1 MLFDSFLTGNIDIG
15 LSILIGHS
23 RMSPEFSDAESQWLS
38 QWSAMRDALAELK
51 SLHSPQPQEDLEYG
65 HDIELEEEELSDLS
79 WTDNLWDLNS
89 EDEDLEDDNETFPN
103 GSAHYGTEASLDN
116 SASTLQWLST
126 KCAGFAAHNPGL
138 DAMELQN
145 QIVALLVSD
154 SSGNGCL
161 S

>member
-1 MLFDSFLTGNIDIG
+1 
-15 LSILIGHS
+15 
-23 RMSPEFSDAESQWLS
+23 
-38 QWSAMRDALAELK
+38 MRDALAELK
-51 SLHSPQPQEDLEYG
+51 SLRSPQPQDGLEYG

-79 WTDNLWDLNS
+79 WTDNLWDLDS
-89 EDEDLEDDNETFPN
+89 EDDDLGDENETFPN
-103 GSAHYGTEASLDN
+103 GFTPAGTEAPLNN
-116 SASTLQWLST
+116 SPSTLQWLST

-161 S
+161 PQPESPR